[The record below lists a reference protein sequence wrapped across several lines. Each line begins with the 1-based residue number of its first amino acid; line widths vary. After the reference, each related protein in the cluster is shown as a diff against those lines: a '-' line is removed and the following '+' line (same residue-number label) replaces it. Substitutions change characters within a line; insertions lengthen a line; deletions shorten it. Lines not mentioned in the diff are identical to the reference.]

1 MERPN
6 ILWLESLSSRGIR
19 PGLDNIRGLLAA
31 LGDPQK
37 GIRTVH
43 VAGSDGKGSV
53 CCMLESIL
61 LSAGYRT
68 GMFTSPHILRVNES
82 IRIDGTDIS
91 DELFDDYLSKVR
103 KASSDSGIECT
114 NFEALTACALLAFRN
129 EGVDIAIVEVGMG
142 GRLDATNLVEPEVT
156 VINGISLE
164 HTRYLGPD
172 IKSIASEKAGIMKA
186 GVPCVTANTGEALRV
201 IEERAT
207 ELSCPLTIVDK
218 DDITITELAPDHT
231 TVRYGCGTY
240 RIGMPGS
247 YQGCNAAIAVEA
259 VRLLKDAEKI
269 VQFIPIGLDST
280 RWPVR
285 MEKIEG
291 LPLVVDG
298 THTKKGAEYL
308 AKDISDIYGKVVL
321 VTAMLEDKDLEG
333 VAEIL
338 SGIATEVLVSA
349 PDSPRAA
356 PSETLASCYRK
367 HHPDVTVC
375 GSVGKAVEQALK
387 KDGPILVTGSF
398 RTAEECLR
406 WLRARR

>member
-37 GIRTVH
+37 GLRTVH

-61 LSAGYRT
+61 RSAGYRT
-68 GMFTSPHILRVNES
+68 GMFTSPHILKVNES
-82 IRIDGTDIS
+82 VRIDGEDIS
-91 DELFDDYLSKVR
+91 DVLLDGYLSKVR
-103 KASSDSGIECT
+103 EASSDSGIECT
-114 NFEALTACALLAFRN
+114 NFEALTACAILAFRTEN
-129 EGVDIAIVEVGMG
+129 VDIAIIEVGMG
-142 GRLDATNLVEPEVT
+142 GRLDATNVVEPEVT

-172 IKSIASEKAGIMKA
+172 IASIASEKAGIMKA
-186 GVPCVTANTGEALRV
+186 GVPCVTANTGEALKV
-201 IEERAT
+201 IEDRAE
-207 ELSCPLTIVDK
+207 ELSCPLTVVDR
-218 DDITITELAPDHT
+218 DDVTVTELASDHT
-231 TVRYGCGTY
+231 AVRYGCSTY
-240 RIGMPGS
+240 RIGIPGS
-247 YQGCNAAIAVEA
+247 YQGCNAAVAVEA
-259 VRLLKDAEKI
+259 VRLLRDADRI
-269 VQFIPIGLDST
+269 IQFIPIGLDSAY
-280 RWPVR
+280 WPVR
-285 MEKIEG
+285 MEKIDG
-291 LPLVVDG
+291 FPLIVDG
-298 THTKKGAEYL
+298 THTRKGAEYL
-308 AKDISDIYGKVVL
+308 AKDIPLIYGKVVL

-356 PSETLASCYRK
+356 DPEALASHYRK
-367 HHPDVTVC
+367 HHSKVTVC
-375 GSVGKAVEQALK
+375 GSIGEAVEQALK
-387 KDGPILVTGSF
+387 KDGYILVTGSF

-406 WLRARR
+406 WLKARR